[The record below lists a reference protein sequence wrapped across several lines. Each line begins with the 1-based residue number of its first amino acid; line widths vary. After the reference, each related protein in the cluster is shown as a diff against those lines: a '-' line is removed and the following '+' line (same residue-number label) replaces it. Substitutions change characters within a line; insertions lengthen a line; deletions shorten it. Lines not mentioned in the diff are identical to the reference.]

1 MCVIQNLFEDET
13 EFQPKLL
20 EEPSLRGT
28 MHKGITFEGFHSGD
42 RFATGRRTV
51 TEHDVMQFVG
61 LVGLFEPLFIDEE
74 YIRNESLFGERIA
87 PGSLIFG
94 MAEGLTVQT
103 GIIHGTGM
111 AFVGMEKMRLL
122 GPVKIGDTIQVE
134 IEVLDTKPVPARGGG
149 IVRYR
154 QWVKNQRGETVM
166 EYDVSRLIRSTNQQ
180 KP

>member
-1 MCVIQNLFEDET
+1 MN
-13 EFQPKLL
+13 
-20 EEPSLRGT
+20 
-28 MHKGITFEGFHSGD
+28 KGITFEGFHAGD
-42 RFATGRRTV
+42 RFVTGRRTV
-51 TEHDVMQFVG
+51 TEHDVMQFVS

-87 PGSLIFG
+87 PGSLTFG

-111 AFVGMEKMRLL
+111 AFVGIDKMRLF

-134 IEVLDTKPVPARGGG
+134 IEVLDTKEVAARGGG

-154 QWVKNQRGETVM
+154 HWVKNQRGKTVM
-166 EYDVSRLIRSTNQQ
+166 EYDVARLIRGSAPAPD
-180 KP
+180 KKI